1 MNNQQQSQQ
10 QGPECPICF
19 FPLSNGTA
27 VIKTGC
33 KHEFH
38 LTCLQKTLKAADNG
52 NLACP
57 LCRGNVPELAA
68 AAPPAPA
75 PVPVPAVPSYG
86 SLRAN
91 PDPYGMLSGM
101 GMPPPMGMRGIPSN
115 APYFRGAPPGANRG
129 PLSPVFV
136 VPADDAVDAA
146 AIKQAASASSEAAQ
160 LEVEIHLE
168 RSALGAGEVA
178 ELFGMLSIKAPAEL
192 KAPSAAAAAASSA
205 ATVAPPLDIVCV
217 VDHSGSMSG
226 TKMALLHKTLNF
238 IVSQMKST
246 DRLGIVKFDSTSK
259 AVVGMTRVTAENKDK
274 LARAILSIAAEG
286 GTDIASGLRSGL
298 QMLKERRE
306 RNPVASV
313 LLLTDGQDSGSLA
326 HIASIMADAPPN
338 TSVHTFGFGSDH
350 DAAVMSQIAE
360 RARGTFTY
368 IENLDAVGYAFAAT
382 LGGLSSICA
391 VDLHARVS
399 CVAPGV
405 ALVAAHSK
413 YATTMAD
420 DKRSVSIVMSDLF
433 AGESRD
439 LVFSL
444 TVPRAEAGSEMTLL
458 HGAVSYS
465 SPSGAM
471 AKSDAAPCVLPRPE
485 HAERVAFNVAVDAQ
499 RNRVNTTEVL
509 DKACT
514 LASANDLK
522 AARELLDGAIAR
534 IKASASA
541 KEALCVSLVADL
553 EANKARLVDRSTFA
567 NGGYAQMRA
576 QGAMHAQQRSVVS
589 NAGPPMSS
597 AYGFNAAQACM
608 QTAYSALPSAFPHN

>member
-19 FPLSNGTA
+19 YALSNGTA

-68 AAPPAPA
+68 AAPPAPV
-75 PVPVPAVPSYG
+75 PVPVPFPSPVRAPVRPFPDYG
-86 SLRAN
+86 SLPGVPMA
-91 PDPYGMLSGM
+91 
-101 GMPPPMGMRGIPSN
+101 MPPMPSN
-115 APYFRGAPPGANRG
+115 VPYSRFPQQLRNPQAYHHSSPAFIVPP
-129 PLSPVFV
+129 
-136 VPADDAVDAA
+136 DDAVDAA
-146 AIKQAASASSEAAQ
+146 AIKQAASVSSEAAQ
-160 LEVEIHLE
+160 LDVTIHLE
-168 RSALGAGEVA
+168 RNALGAGEMA
-178 ELFGMLSIKAPAEL
+178 EFFGMLSIKAPAEL
-192 KAPSAAAAAASSA
+192 KAPSVASSSS

-274 LARAILSIAAEG
+274 LASAIMSITDEG

-313 LLLTDGQDSGSLA
+313 LLLTDGQDSESLA

-338 TSVHTFGFGSDH
+338 VSVHTFGFGSDH

-360 RARGTFTY
+360 HARGTFTY

-420 DKRSVSIVMSDLF
+420 DKRSVSIVMADLF

-444 TVPRAEAGSEMTLL
+444 TVPRAEAGSEMTVL

-465 SPSGAM
+465 SPSGAT

-485 HAERVAFNVAVDAQ
+485 RVERPVVNVAVDAQ
-499 RNRVNTTEVL
+499 RNRVNTTDML

-514 LASANDLK
+514 LASANDFE

-553 EANKARLVDRSTFA
+553 EANKARLVDHSAFA

-589 NAGPPMSS
+589 NAGPPTSS
-597 AYGFNAAQACM
+597 AYGFNAAQSSM
-608 QTAYSALPSAFPHN
+608 QSAYSAYN